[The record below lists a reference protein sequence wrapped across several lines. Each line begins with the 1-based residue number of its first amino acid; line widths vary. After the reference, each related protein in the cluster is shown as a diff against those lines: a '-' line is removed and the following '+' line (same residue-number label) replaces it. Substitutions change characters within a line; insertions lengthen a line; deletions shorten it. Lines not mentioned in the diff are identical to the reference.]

1 MKQTISAKV
10 YSQKGNSPDWEIK
23 HLIVTNYQEV
33 LLGFLRGKL
42 GSSYP
47 LKKA

>member
-10 YSQKGNSPDWEIK
+10 YSQKGNSPDWKIK
-23 HLIVTNYQEV
+23 HLIVVNCQEKK
-33 LLGFLRGKL
+33 LRFLRGKL